1 MNNFECPFSLYARHC
16 PDAIALRGNDQ
27 TWTYQQCHAWTS
39 GLVNRLREANI
50 AAGDCVAF
58 IPTKAFP
65 TPLFFFA
72 LFRIGAIAFPLN
84 SYLPKEGVKRL
95 LAAARPALFLYNE
108 RLLFPELKLK
118 TLSLTTFFRSVK
130 PTAHALQ
137 PFLVKKHIAT
147 YLATSGTTKTPKI
160 AALSIGNH
168 YYSALGSN
176 GALPSLHEQG
186 RWLLS
191 LPLYHVAGIAILF
204 RTFLAGATLVL
215 PSSSPLDPRFSA
227 HEKISHL
234 SLVPTQLY
242 RLLDFP
248 HNLVT
253 SWLKH
258 LRCVLLG
265 GATISAD
272 LYHRASAQGLPLYP
286 TYGMTEMG
294 SQVTTATD
302 RAVTFF
308 SLGHPLPYR
317 ECKMNAEGEICVRG
331 KTLFQGYLNEQKELH
346 LPLDSEG
353 YFATRD
359 VGSYSLQKGLH
370 VLGRKDRLFMSG
382 GENIHPEEI
391 ERSLLSIQGIV
402 DVCVTPVQDKEFGM
416 RPIAY
421 VTSTHPLEPRL
432 LQERLA
438 AELPRYKIPI
448 DFLPMSQRMAEG
460 NSAKSQVGKAEPPPN

>member
-1 MNNFECPFSLYARHC
+1 MNSFECPFSFYARHC
-16 PDAIALRGNDQ
+16 PDAIALRGSDQ
-27 TWTYQQCHAWTS
+27 TWTYQQCHAWIN
-39 GLVNRLREANI
+39 GLVNRLRETGI
-50 AAGDCVAF
+50 TAGDCIAF
-58 IPTKAFP
+58 VPTTAFP
-65 TPLFFFA
+65 TPLFFFS
-72 LFRIGAIAFPLN
+72 LFRLGAIAFPLN
-84 SYLPKEGVKRL
+84 GYLPKEGIKRQL
-95 LAAARPALFLYNE
+95 DAVCPTLFLCE
-108 RLLFPELKLK
+108 EGSFCSELKLK
-118 TLSLTTFFRSVK
+118 TLASTTLFHSVK
-130 PTAHALQ
+130 PTPHALQ
-137 PFLVKKHIAT
+137 PFLIKQQIAT
-147 YLATSGTTKTPKI
+147 YLTTSGTTKMPKI
-160 AALSIGNH
+160 AALSLGNH

-176 GALPSLHEQG
+176 GTLPSLHEEG

-215 PSSSPLDPRFSA
+215 PSSSPLDPSSCAR
-227 HEKISHL
+227 EKVSHL

-242 RLLDFP
+242 RLLDSP
-248 HNLVT
+248 ESVVAPLV
-253 SWLKH
+253 KQ
-258 LRCVLLG
+258 LRCLLLG
-265 GATISAD
+265 GDTISAE
-272 LYHRASAQGLPLYP
+272 LYHRASAQGFPLYP

-331 KTLFQGYLNEQKELH
+331 KTLFQGYLNERKELD

-353 YFATRD
+353 YFATHD
-359 VGSYSLQKGLH
+359 LGSYSLQKGLH

-391 ERSLLSIQGIV
+391 ERSLLSIQGII
-402 DVCVTPVQDKEFGM
+402 DVRVAPVQDKEFGM

-421 VTSTHPLEPRL
+421 VNSTTPLEPKL

-448 DFLPMSQRMAEG
+448 DFLPMSQKM
-460 NSAKSQVGKAEPPPN
+460 